1 MLKFTDIFLWV
12 SVMVKKI
19 VIVCG
24 FLAFFGVA
32 LMALFKMKG
41 VDKPVLE
48 HEAVVDEVQN
58 IGDSVHSYSVA
69 ELTVGCQSDDKI
81 FCAIE
86 QTVKCTM
93 KPDFAGCH
101 KDFVPG
107 FVIGKTDETP
117 RPTQIAFEIVKIK
130 PIPETNDISVY
141 TKSDCDA
148 VWFGLCKGTVI
159 YSLTQKGNRWAVTN
173 IYALE

>member
-1 MLKFTDIFLWV
+1 MI
-12 SVMVKKI
+12 KKV

-24 FLAFFGVA
+24 FLAIFAAA
-32 LMALFKMKG
+32 LAALFNMKG
-41 VDKPVLE
+41 LDAPVLE
-48 HEAVVDEVQN
+48 PQKEVKEVQN
-58 IGDSVHSYSVA
+58 IGDSLHSYSAA
-69 ELTVGCQSDDKI
+69 ELTVSCQSDDKI

-101 KDFVPG
+101 KDYVPG
-107 FVIGKTDETP
+107 FVIGKTDDTP
-117 RPTQIAFEIVKIK
+117 RPTQISFEIVKIK
-130 PIPETNDISVY
+130 PIPGTNDISVY

-148 VWFGLCKGTVI
+148 IWFGLCKGTVI

-173 IYALE
+173 IYALEE

>member
-1 MLKFTDIFLWV
+1 
-12 SVMVKKI
+12 MVKKI
-19 VIVCG
+19 VIVCC
-24 FLAFFGVA
+24 FLGVFGAA
-32 LMALFKMKG
+32 LWVIFQMKG
-41 VDKPVLE
+41 IDKPVLE
-48 HEAVVDEVQN
+48 KKVIVEEVQN

-69 ELTVGCQSDDKI
+69 EMTVGCQSEDKI

-93 KPDFAGCH
+93 NPDFAGCH

-107 FVIGKTDETP
+107 FVIGKTNDTP
-117 RPTQIAFEIVKIK
+117 RPTQISFEIMKIK
-130 PIPETNDISVY
+130 PIPGTNDVSVY

-159 YSLTQKGNRWAVTN
+159 YSLSQKGSRWAVTN
-173 IYALE
+173 IYALEQ

>member
-1 MLKFTDIFLWV
+1 MI
-12 SVMVKKI
+12 KKI

-24 FLAFFGVA
+24 FLVIFVA
-32 LMALFKMKG
+32 ALWTLFKMKG
-41 VDKPVLE
+41 VDAPVLE
-48 HEAVVDEVQN
+48 PQKEVVEVQN

-69 ELTVGCQSDDKI
+69 ELTVGCQSEDKI

-93 KPDFAGCH
+93 IPDFAGCN

-107 FVIGKTDETP
+107 FVIGKTDDTP
-117 RPTQIAFEIVKIK
+117 RPTQISFEITKIK
-130 PIPETNDISVY
+130 PIPETNDLSVY

-159 YSLTQKGNRWAVTN
+159 YSLTQKENRWAVTN
-173 IYALE
+173 IYALEQ